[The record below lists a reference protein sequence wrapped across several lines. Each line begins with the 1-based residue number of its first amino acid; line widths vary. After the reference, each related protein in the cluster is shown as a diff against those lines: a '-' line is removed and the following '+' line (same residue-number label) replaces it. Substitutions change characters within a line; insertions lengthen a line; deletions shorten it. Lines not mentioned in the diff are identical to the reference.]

1 MAAPAVSCGTLL
13 GVSPGRLR
21 RSFGRARET
30 ALLIGGTVFG
40 IALFVFVVV
49 IDTQFVASALERSES
64 FALPAVV
71 IGVVA
76 ALGTVLGAIWYRRRA
91 ADLGKV
97 ARRLLGFLGIAWA
110 VAFVIAFVV
119 THPRG
124 RNDEDATALEAGIV
138 SYLLGIL
145 IAAAAFLPI
154 ALLRFSR
161 PAAHKQSDRVRVM
174 RVQDKEPFFVSS
186 CDCGWVGPAYD
197 ETDPDAPEKA
207 FRDAR
212 AHGTNVAPEVER
224 TLV

>member
-1 MAAPAVSCGTLL
+1 
-13 GVSPGRLR
+13 
-21 RSFGRARET
+21 
-30 ALLIGGTVFG
+30 LLIGGVVFG

-49 IDTQFVASALERSES
+49 IDTQFVGSALEHSES
-64 FALPAVV
+64 SALPAVV
-71 IGVVA
+71 IGVAA
-76 ALGTVLGAIWYRRRA
+76 ALGTVLGVVWYRRRVD
-91 ADLGKV
+91 DLGKT
-97 ARRLLGFLGIAWA
+97 ARRLLGSVGIAWA
-110 VAFVIAFVV
+110 VAFVIAFFA

-161 PAAHKQSDRVRVM
+161 PHAHERNDRVRVM
-174 RVQDKEPFFVSS
+174 HVQDKEPFFVSS

-197 ETDPDAPEKA
+197 EADPDAPDKA

-212 AHGTNVAPEVER
+212 AHGANVAPEVER
-224 TLV
+224 PLG